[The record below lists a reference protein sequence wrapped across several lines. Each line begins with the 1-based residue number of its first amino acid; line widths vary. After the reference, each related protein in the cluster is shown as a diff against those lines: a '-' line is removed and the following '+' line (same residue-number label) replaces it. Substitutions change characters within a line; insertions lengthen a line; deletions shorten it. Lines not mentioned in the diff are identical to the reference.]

1 MKFSK
6 SSWIILVLVAMVIG
20 VISIAGARTQQIQ
33 QQQSLEK
40 SLVAAQKKLT
50 LIKLDELTAQKD
62 QLIDN
67 QTLYTAQIAAARSK
81 LTAPIDNI
89 AATDIIL
96 KSAHDFNLRIVN
108 ISSGGISDNTMAGNK
123 FTKLP
128 FSLQVEGSLN
138 NIAGFVSNV
147 KILFPTSMV
156 ETYQFDI
163 GAIKTASPAEEE
175 LSPSGEALTAESPP
189 VVREITLPN
198 VATPTSPTETRAGI
212 TITIYDYKG
221 N

>member
-1 MKFSK
+1 
-6 SSWIILVLVAMVIG
+6 MVIG
-20 VISIAGARTQQIQ
+20 VLSAAGARTQQIQ

-40 SLVAAQKKLT
+40 SLVAAQKKLM
-50 LIKLDELTAQKD
+50 LLKLDELTAQKD

-67 QTLYTAQIAAARSK
+67 KTLYTAQIAAARSK

-96 KSAHDFNLRIVN
+96 KSAHDFDLRIVN
-108 ISSGGISDNTMAGNK
+108 ISSGGKSDNTLAGNK

-128 FSLQVEGSLN
+128 FVLQVEGNLN

-147 KILFPTSMV
+147 KTLFPTSTV
-156 ETYQFDI
+156 ETYQFGI
-163 GAIKTASPAEEE
+163 GAIKAASPAIEE
-175 LSPSGEALTAESPP
+175 LPPSEEATTSEAPA
-189 VVREITLPN
+189 VVREIILPN
-198 VATPTSPTETRAGI
+198 VATPTSPTDTRASI